1 MHFKWMNSLLCKF
14 YFNTAIFKWRTKIL
28 KKNPAKLRGIH
39 LSLNAHKLQPV
50 HSSTPHLYIHNIE
63 SITLG
68 CEVRGIY
75 PLDISPRP
83 GQREVKQFLREGQ
96 GTTAQRG
103 SASRLAS
110 HSPRAPRD
118 RQTSNVSSDVREVPT
133 PASTLT
139 PGCLLLPTLQKEK
152 KKAMPGSIHHSLSNW
167 AGGAGV
173 SKEVT
178 SRSPWGLGSGG
189 RAGGDS
195 LEFFPP

>member
-1 MHFKWMNSLLCKF
+1 MTAGPGGKEGQRVEQGEPVLPEQSEALPAHLKLR
-14 YFNTAIFKWRTKIL
+14 NTAIFKWRTKIL

-110 HSPRAPRD
+110 HSPGAPRD
-118 RQTSNVSSDVREVPT
+118 RQTSNVSSSVREVPT

-152 KKAMPGSIHHSLSNW
+152 KKSHARKHPS
-167 AGGAGV
+167 
-173 SKEVT
+173 
-178 SRSPWGLGSGG
+178 
-189 RAGGDS
+189 
-195 LEFFPP
+195 